1 MKDLHVALN
10 NGKLLEKNNY
20 GEIYNIVNI
29 SKDDAESIINLLR
42 DYVIVQIGNGKEVKI
57 PKLDLGVLPNDFPD
71 DIKNEINNKINN
83 MQNILNPS
91 ALSELTDETN
101 QQKDTKIEVSD
112 EIQNEATKEF
122 CDLLNQSFPN
132 QILGSQ
138 NKEGSSF
145 KNVTTEN

>member
-101 QQKDTKIEVSD
+101 Q
-112 EIQNEATKEF
+112 
-122 CDLLNQSFPN
+122 
-132 QILGSQ
+132 
-138 NKEGSSF
+138 
-145 KNVTTEN
+145 